1 MAEFGVGVKRP
12 SRFGCSCIFWDCSFN
27 LHCMAYYVYMLA
39 SRKGGT
45 IYTGV
50 TNDLEGRVFDHR
62 EGRGSKF
69 TSKYQV
75 KRLVWYEEHSDVGM
89 AIRREKNIKKYYRKW
104 KIDLIEEMNPDW
116 FDLYRTLNW

>member
-1 MAEFGVGVKRP
+1 
-12 SRFGCSCIFWDCSFN
+12 
-27 LHCMAYYVYMLA
+27 MAYYVYMLA